1 MIYMLVTFGGRK
13 NVKQRESKKIKERR
27 IKGRERGPGLLIQ
40 SLHEKKK
47 ALETREGAK
56 KRKREIIDRK
66 LIHVE
71 EIRGLRF

>member
-40 SLHEKKK
+40 KP
-47 ALETREGAK
+47 TRKEEGPG
-56 KRKREIIDRK
+56 DT
-66 LIHVE
+66 
-71 EIRGLRF
+71 

>member
-1 MIYMLVTFGGRK
+1 MEEK
-13 NVKQRESKKIKERR
+13 NEKQRESKKIKERR
-27 IKGRERGPGLLIQ
+27 IKGRERGSGLLIQ
-40 SLHEKKK
+40 NQHEKKK

>member
-1 MIYMLVTFGGRK
+1 MIQK
-13 NVKQRESKKIKERR
+13 
-27 IKGRERGPGLLIQ
+27 P
-40 SLHEKKK
+40 LHEKKK

>member
-1 MIYMLVTFGGRK
+1 MEEKIW
-13 NVKQRESKKIKERR
+13 SKENQKKLKKEEE
-27 IKGRERGPGLLIQ
+27 KEGKEVQ
-40 SLHEKKK
+40 AYWFKSLHEKKK

-71 EIRGLRF
+71 ETRGLRF